1 MVVTEGTVNALNITR
16 FDQLMVMYDELS
28 VEEDRSRLILSRSPT
43 RRLLRHLSPHMTTFR
58 WLTHLEANDSIHLS
72 TEAIKSTIGAWA
84 PEHTQGVVIL
94 EGLDAVFD
102 EEGPVPVFALMAWLT
117 ELSQLHRLS
126 IHLVLDPLTFPSN
139 VWMRMS
145 PLIASTVEE
154 PPAPELST
162 TNSVPTVEVESLRPI
177 EQEVNQPVLAQLVAL
192 PKLGFH
198 RGLLSK
204 RMLQWRRM
212 GFDLTELEPALSMGS
227 NDEAY
232 AVYREV
238 EDRIRDAT
246 EALLHLHASSDMF
259 TVAELERWSYRLLN
273 LVEVEET
280 SARVLSRTSS
290 S

>member
-1 MVVTEGTVNALNITR
+1 MVVMAGTVNALHITR
-16 FDQLMVMYDELS
+16 FDKLMVIYDELS
-28 VEEDRSRLILSRSPT
+28 VEEGRPRLILSRSPT

-58 WLTHLEANDSIHLS
+58 WLTHLDTNDSVFPS
-72 TEAIKSTIGAWA
+72 TDAIRASLGSWA
-84 PEHTQGVVIL
+84 PEHNEGVVIL

-145 PLIASTVEE
+145 PLIASTVNE
-154 PPAPELST
+154 PSSPKPSTSNKIAP
-162 TNSVPTVEVESLRPI
+162 VEGQPQSISEH
-177 EQEVNQPVLAQLVAL
+177 EVHQPVLAQLVSL

-212 GFDLTELEPALSMGS
+212 GFDLTELEPALSMS
-227 NDEAY
+227 NNDEAY
-232 AVYREV
+232 VTYQAVE
-238 EDRIRDAT
+238 ERIRTAT
-246 EALLHLHASSDMF
+246 EALLHLHASTDVF
-259 TVAELERWSYRLLN
+259 TVAELERWSYRLFN
-273 LVEVEET
+273 LVDVDET
-280 SARVLSRTSS
+280 SASILSRTSS
-290 S
+290 R

>member
-1 MVVTEGTVNALNITR
+1 MNALHITR
-16 FDQLMVMYDELS
+16 FDQLMVMYDDLS
-28 VEEDRSRLILSRSPT
+28 VEEGRHRLILSRSPT

-58 WLTHLEANDSIHLS
+58 WLTHLETNDSVHLS
-72 TEAIKSTIGAWA
+72 TEAIKAMLGSWA
-84 PEHTQGVVIL
+84 PEHTQGVIIL

-117 ELSQLHRLS
+117 ELSQLHQLS

-145 PLIASTVEE
+145 PLIASTVNE
-154 PPAPELST
+154 PPAVEMST
-162 TNSVPTVEVESLRPI
+162 SNSAPVVEVQTLLPI

-212 GFDLTELEPALSMGS
+212 GFDLTELEPALSTGD
-227 NDEAY
+227 NDKAY
-232 AVYREV
+232 AIYQEV
-238 EDRIRDAT
+238 EERIRNAT
-246 EALLHLHASSDMF
+246 EALLHLHASTDMF

-273 LVEVEET
+273 LVEVDET
-280 SARVLSRTSS
+280 SAHVLSRTSS

>member
-1 MVVTEGTVNALNITR
+1 MEGTVNALHITR
-16 FDQLMVMYDELS
+16 FDQLMVMYDGLS
-28 VEEDRSRLILSRSPT
+28 VEEDRPRLILSRSPT

-58 WLTHLEANDSIHLS
+58 WLTHLETNDSVHLS
-72 TEAIKSTIGAWA
+72 TEAIKTTLGSWA
-84 PEHTQGVVIL
+84 PEHVQGVIIL

-117 ELSQLHRLS
+117 DLSQLHRLS

-145 PLIASTVEE
+145 PLIASTVNE
-154 PPAPELST
+154 PPAVEMT
-162 TNSVPTVEVESLRPI
+162 TSNSAPAVEVHSRPFI
-177 EQEVNQPVLAQLVAL
+177 EQEANLPVLAQLVAL

-212 GFDLTELEPALSMGS
+212 GFDLTELEPALSTGD
-227 NDEAY
+227 NDKAY
-232 AVYREV
+232 AIYREV
-238 EDRIRDAT
+238 EERIRNAT
-246 EALLHLHASSDMF
+246 EALLHLHASTDMF

-273 LVEVEET
+273 LVEVDET
-280 SARVLSRTSS
+280 SAHVLSRTSS

>member
-28 VEEDRSRLILSRSPT
+28 VEEDRPRLILSRSPT

-58 WLTHLEANDSIHLS
+58 WLTHLETNDSIHLS

-162 TNSVPTVEVESLRPI
+162 TNSVPAVEVQSLRPI

-273 LVEVEET
+273 LVEVQET
-280 SARVLSRTSS
+280 SAHVLSRTSS

>member
-1 MVVTEGTVNALNITR
+1 MVVMEGTVNALHITR
-16 FDQLMVMYDELS
+16 FDQLMVMYDGLS
-28 VEEDRSRLILSRSPT
+28 VEEDRPRLILSRSPT
-43 RRLLRHLSPHMTTFR
+43 RRLLRHLSPHMTTFC
-58 WLTHLEANDSIHLS
+58 WLTHLETNDSVHLS
-72 TEAIKSTIGAWA
+72 TVAIKSTLGSWA
-84 PEHTQGVVIL
+84 AEHAQGVIIL

-145 PLIASTVEE
+145 PLIASTVNE
-154 PPAPELST
+154 PPAVEMST
-162 TNSVPTVEVESLRPI
+162 SNSATEVEVQSRPFI
-177 EQEVNQPVLAQLVAL
+177 EQEANLPVLAQLVAL

-212 GFDLTELEPALSMGS
+212 GFDLTELEPALTTGD
-227 NDEAY
+227 NDKAY
-232 AVYREV
+232 AIYREV
-238 EDRIRDAT
+238 EERIRNAT
-246 EALLHLHASSDMF
+246 EALLHLHASTDMF

-273 LVEVEET
+273 LVEVDET
-280 SARVLSRTSS
+280 SAHVLSRTSS
-290 S
+290 I

>member
-1 MVVTEGTVNALNITR
+1 MNALHITR
-16 FDQLMVMYDELS
+16 FDQLMVMYDDLS
-28 VEEDRSRLILSRSPT
+28 VEEDRPRLILSRSPT

-58 WLTHLEANDSIHLS
+58 WLTHLETNDSVHLS
-72 TEAIKSTIGAWA
+72 TEAIKATLGSWA
-84 PEHTQGVVIL
+84 PEHAQGVIIL

-145 PLIASTVEE
+145 PLIASTVNE
-154 PPAPELST
+154 PPAHEMSPSNSAPE
-162 TNSVPTVEVESLRPI
+162 VEVQSRPLI
-177 EQEVNQPVLAQLVAL
+177 EQEANLPVLAQLVAL

-212 GFDLTELEPALSMGS
+212 GFDLTELEPALSTGD
-227 NDEAY
+227 NDKAY
-232 AVYREV
+232 AIYRDV
-238 EDRIRDAT
+238 EERIRNAT
-246 EALLHLHASSDMF
+246 EALLHLHASTDMF

-273 LVEVEET
+273 LVEVDET
-280 SARVLSRTSS
+280 SAHVLSRTSS

>member
-1 MVVTEGTVNALNITR
+1 MNALNITR

-28 VEEDRSRLILSRSPT
+28 VEEDRPRLILSRSPT

-58 WLTHLEANDSIHLS
+58 WLTHLETNDSIHLS
-72 TEAIKSTIGAWA
+72 TEAIKSTLGAWA
-84 PEHTQGVVIL
+84 PEHTQGVIIL

-154 PPAPELST
+154 PPALELST
-162 TNSVPTVEVESLRPI
+162 TNNVPAVEVQSLRPI

>member
-1 MVVTEGTVNALNITR
+1 MVVLTGTVNALHITR

-28 VEEDRSRLILSRSPT
+28 VNEGRPRLILSRSPT

-58 WLTHLEANDSIHLS
+58 WLTHLETNDSVQPS
-72 TEAIKSTIGAWA
+72 TEAIRATLGTWA
-84 PEHTQGVVIL
+84 PKHSEGVVIL

-102 EEGPVPVFALMAWLT
+102 EEGPVPVFALMAWLA
-117 ELSQLHRLS
+117 EFSQLHRLS

-145 PLIASTVEE
+145 PLIASTVND
-154 PPAPELST
+154 PPASEPVK
-162 TNSVPTVEVESLRPI
+162 NNNVAPVEVQSYTMN
-177 EQEVNQPVLAQLVAL
+177 EQENHQPVLAQLVSL

-212 GFDLTELEPALSMGS
+212 GFDLTELEPALSMS
-227 NDEAY
+227 NNDEAY
-232 AVYREV
+232 ATYHAME
-238 EDRIRDAT
+238 ERIRTAT
-246 EALLHLHASSDMF
+246 EALLHLHASTDAF
-259 TVAELERWSYRLLN
+259 TVAELERWSYRLFN
-273 LVEVEET
+273 LVDVDET
-280 SARVLSRTSS
+280 SANVLRRTSS

>member
-1 MVVTEGTVNALNITR
+1 MNALHITR
-16 FDQLMVMYDELS
+16 FDQLMVKYDDLS
-28 VEEDRSRLILSRSPT
+28 VEEGRPRLILSRSPT
-43 RRLLRHLSPHMTTFR
+43 RRLLRHLSPHLTTFR
-58 WLTHLEANDSIHLS
+58 WLTHLETNDSVHLS
-72 TEAIKSTIGAWA
+72 SEAIKSMLGSWA

-117 ELSQLHRLS
+117 ELSHLHRLS

-145 PLIASTVEE
+145 PLIASAVKE
-154 PPAPELST
+154 PPAPGMST
-162 TNSVPTVEVESLRPI
+162 ISSVPAVEVQSLRPI
-177 EQEVNQPVLAQLVAL
+177 EQEINQPVLAQLVAL

-212 GFDLTELEPALSMGS
+212 GFDLTELEPALSMGN

-246 EALLHLHASSDMF
+246 EALLHLHASADMF

-280 SARVLSRTSS
+280 SAHVLSRTSS